1 MSQLYPTIRQDFAK
15 KNFDWTANTVKI
27 LLMDSNFVPDF
38 TQQYKSGIPAGNI
51 IATSGNITGRTA
63 TLGFCNGNT
72 TDMGVIADP
81 RLAASLIFF
90 EDTGTPSTSRL
101 IAYFDPTNLPGMP
114 AVLNGLDFFVYQNIN
129 YGGWFRL

>member
-1 MSQLYPTIRQDFAK
+1 MSQLYPTIRQDFAT

-38 TQQYKSGIPAGNI
+38 TKQFQSDIPSGNL
-51 IATSGNITGRTA
+51 IATSANITGRTA
-63 TLGFCNGNT
+63 VLGYCDGDTVGF
-72 TDMGVIADP
+72 GVVSDP
-81 RLAASLIFF
+81 RVAAAIVFF

-101 IAYFDPTNLPGMP
+101 IAFFDTANLPGLPM
-114 AVLNGLDFFVYQNIN
+114 VLTGLDYFVYQNLN